1 MLAALS
7 LAIALALTACAGEGL
22 EDTSTTTTTLATSSS
37 LAEIQSNIFA
47 PKCATSPG
55 CHNSVGLA
63 PKLSSTSQSYDQ
75 LVGVAATGCADE
87 TFVVAGNSATSYLL
101 DKLGSGG
108 SYCGSLM
115 PLSSTALSSAELAL
129 ITAWIDA
136 GAPAASSKR
145 QTVTTTS
152 TSSTTT
158 VNSEYWK
165 D

>member
-22 EDTSTTTTTLATSSS
+22 EDTSTTTTTLAASSS
-37 LAEIQSNIFA
+37 LAEIQSDIFT
-47 PKCATSPG
+47 PKCATSG

-87 TFVVAGNSATSYLL
+87 TFVVAGSSATSYLL

-115 PLSSTALSSAELAL
+115 PLSSTALSSEELAL

-152 TSSTTT
+152 TSSTT